1 MGDANNYEQ
10 YAWDASGNLIA
21 LRKCNG
27 QVVVQSFDAL
37 NRLVSRTFPGG
48 VGNVQYNYDLRGLKT
63 ASQFGDGSHT
73 IINSYD
79 GLGQLTQ
86 TSAGGKTLRYRYDAA
101 SNVIDVAWPDGFH
114 VSTQYDGF
122 GRPSQL
128 LENGTAS
135 LAKYSY
141 DAPNRRAGS
150 PVHAQPVGRHY
161 AIERDGSLRSF
172 LKPSLMCARLR
183 PASTP

>member
-1 MGDANNYEQ
+1 M
-10 YAWDASGNLIA
+10 
-21 LRKCNG
+21 
-27 QVVVQSFDAL
+27 
-37 NRLVSRTFPGG
+37 
-48 VGNVQYNYDLRGLKT
+48 GNVQYSYDLRGLKT

-86 TSAGGKTLRYRYDAA
+86 TSAGGRTLRYRYDAA
-101 SNVIDVAWPDGFH
+101 GNVIDVAWPDGCH

-128 LENGTAS
+128 LEYGTAS

-141 DAPNRRAGS
+141 DGLNRRARVELGNGTRTEFAYDS
-150 PVHAQPVGRHY
+150 QGWLSDQDHRFTLNPLGDVTRSSVTARCVH
-161 AIERDGSLRSF
+161 F
-172 LKPSLMCARLR
+172 
-183 PASTP
+183 